1 MKNKNKKVESTS
13 FKDKLK
19 KTSPYIIS
27 ILIAVSIFFISLY
40 INKIA
45 PFGKYTLAKNDA
57 FYQYEPMLFNFI
69 KSIQEGNLSIFSF
82 LNGLGNSF
90 LFNYSYYLS
99 SPLNI
104 LLLPFKSANT
114 MFIAIIT
121 IKIIITAI
129 TTTFYAIK
137 KTNNKL
143 ISILI
148 STAYI
153 FSAWFLAYNQTIM
166 WLDAF
171 MMFPLF

>member
-1 MKNKNKKVESTS
+1 
-13 FKDKLK
+13 
-19 KTSPYIIS
+19 
-27 ILIAVSIFFISLY
+27 
-40 INKIA
+40 
-45 PFGKYTLAKNDA
+45 
-57 FYQYEPMLFNFI
+57 MLFNFI

-171 MMFPLF
+171 MMFPLFQYGLEKLLNENKKYIYILPLSYIIIQTFYIV